1 MERGA
6 SVQLTNGWWYA
17 GSPEQTQRLR
27 GVWRED
33 TYRED
38 TLPAAL
44 YRAASSGYALPRV
57 PGCPELRMEFS
68 PAPASLP
75 VAPPVEVPGAALC

>member
-1 MERGA
+1 MLAERGA

-17 GSPEQTQRLR
+17 GTVEQVRRLR
-27 GVWRED
+27 PTWAEG

-38 TLPAAL
+38 TLAGAL

-57 PGCPELRMEFS
+57 PGCPELRLEFS
-68 PAPASLP
+68 PPITPAAPIP
-75 VAPPVEVPGAALC
+75 VPGAALC